1 MSREEDAGSD
11 LFAPESVVLS
21 AHTTTRVP
29 LGFAAAFSKRFWAK
43 LEDRSSM
50 AKRGLHV
57 LAGVIESEYRG
68 EWCVVLCNF
77 SDVDY
82 IIKAG
87 DRICQVVFKERVKGV
102 FLEVEDLCETV
113 RGEGGFG
120 SSGV

>member
-1 MSREEDAGSD
+1 
-11 LFAPESVVLS
+11 
-21 AHTTTRVP
+21 
-29 LGFAAAFSKRFWAK
+29 
-43 LEDRSSM
+43 M

-77 SDVDY
+77 GDVDY